1 MTTSIKIDL
10 RAEAHTEAARIRAIK
25 ARPPDAVSSRPW
37 SGIPVATLR
46 RTTAAGLHRSTV
58 TFFTRTQIA
67 DGSGRLVEELV
78 IPVEASREAGGDVQ
92 VMFERSQPL
101 IRSVCLAEVAK
112 RITSLAWEYRHGLAR
127 ARARESQL
135 AEMARA
141 ERAWPVQP
149 GLFERRVLHD
159 RIAAADSGRQESL
172 NTASSLLVAQQ
183 LGFVLL
189 LVIE

>member
-10 RAEAHTEAARIRAIK
+10 RAEAHSETARIRAIK
-25 ARPPDAVSSRPW
+25 ARPPDAGASRPW

-58 TFFTRTQIA
+58 IFFTRTNIA
-67 DGSGRLVEELV
+67 DGSGRLVETLV
-78 IPVEASREAGGDVQ
+78 IPVEVSTEAGSNTQQLFD
-92 VMFERSQPL
+92 RWQPL
-101 IRSVCLAEVAK
+101 VRSVSLAEVAK
-112 RITSLAWEYRHGLAR
+112 RITGLAWEYRHGLAR

-141 ERAWPVQP
+141 DRAGLVQP
-149 GLFERRVLHD
+149 GLFDRRAMPD
-159 RIAAADSGRQESL
+159 RSPNADCGRQESL

-183 LGFVLL
+183 LEFVLL
-189 LVIE
+189 LVIA